1 MHTDILIPIIQK
13 KGHESEYLSY
23 ITRKISFWITRLCI
37 RLNIHSNTITGIS
50 LFFAIVG
57 AICQS
62 STELKYIN
70 ISILFML
77 IYNIFDHVDGE
88 LARYEKKFRKEQKG
102 LDGPYFDALVHYF
115 FTPLLFFSIGLAA
128 YHTNGNEGSLWCG
141 LFVGMWLSSY
151 GHSASYRVL
160 MDYIFHGENNT
171 ETLKNIEPIWKHDK
185 TQKGSITYKE
195 HFYYFLRECFNTQGV
210 IYILT
215 GLHLINILFPIP
227 FQLRFYYLYLMA
239 LIAIFNMPRVCFKY
253 FKLLKQI
260 K

>member
-1 MHTDILIPIIQK
+1 LHQENFKPKIQK
-13 KGHESEYLSY
+13 SVHESEYLSH
-23 ITRKISFWITRLCI
+23 ITRKYSFWITRICI

-62 STELKYIN
+62 STELNYIN

-88 LARYEKKFRKEQKG
+88 LARYEKKFHNEQKG

-128 YHTNGNEGSLWCG
+128 YHTNGNEMSLWCG
-141 LFVGMWLSSY
+141 LLVGMWLSSY
-151 GHSASYRVL
+151 GHSSSYRVL
-160 MDYIFHGENNT
+160 MDYIFHADHNT
-171 ETLKNIEPIWKHDK
+171 ETLKIIEPIWKHNK

-195 HFYYFLRECFNTQGV
+195 HFIYILRECFNTQGV

-215 GLHLINILFPIP
+215 GLHLINILFPML
-227 FQLRFYYLYLMA
+227 FQLRFYYLYLMG

-253 FKLLKQI
+253 FKLLKKI